1 MPPPSTTIHATLDN
15 VTVGPG
21 PEWRH
26 YLSAGR
32 ALLPSEA
39 ALASSLLPNDDAH
52 TLVAGF
58 AAEAL
63 LKALLAFSGENEKTL
78 MRSHNLES
86 LWSKAVNK
94 NLLPT
99 SAVPQ
104 WLAAVNVFHSK
115 ANDCFIRYKTGGGSY
130 SLPAKHEVNTGLA
143 ALAAV
148 IAAHVG
154 KWVTKCGLTRRSTSL
169 LSVARRCAIK
179 PRSAG

>member
-1 MPPPSTTIHATLDN
+1 MPPPSTTIHATIDGI
-15 VTVGPG
+15 TAGPG

-32 ALLPSEA
+32 ALLPGEA
-39 ALASSLLPNDDAH
+39 ALASSLLTKDDAH
-52 TLVAGF
+52 TLITGF

-63 LKALLAFSGENEKTL
+63 LKALLAFSGEHEKTL
-78 MRSHNLES
+78 MKSHNLES
-86 LWSKAVNK
+86 LWSKAADK

-99 SAVPQ
+99 STVPQ

-115 ANDCFIRYKTGGGSY
+115 ANNYFIRYKTGGGAY
-130 SLPAKHEVNTGLA
+130 SLPAKHEVHSGLA

-154 KWVTKCGLTRRSTSL
+154 R
-169 LSVARRCAIK
+169 
-179 PRSAG
+179 